1 MVFGLD
7 DEPIPGVDA
16 WSSSS
21 DARQLLLNPLAHAAP
36 TNENVRIEALSEA
49 TLLAE
54 SFKESTNVLAQA
66 LMWGKSPISPAANA
80 MSSVAPSTP
89 LVASTQEHTSAS
101 GPWALDQKIK
111 NIEVHL
117 NEVQSGMGVRLTE
130 VQSNFNARQG
140 EVMGM
145 LDRVLAAIGAVKAGG
160 AGGVVGVGGVGGVG
174 EASRSPENGGS

>member
-1 MVFGLD
+1 M
-7 DEPIPGVDA
+7 
-16 WSSSS
+16 
-21 DARQLLLNPLAHAAP
+21 LLNPLARAAP
-36 TNENVRIEALSEA
+36 TNENVRVEALSEA

-66 LMWGKSPISPAANA
+66 LMWGKSPINPAANA

-89 LVASTQEHTSAS
+89 LVASTQEDTSAS

-140 EVMGM
+140 EVTGM

-160 AGGVVGVGGVGGVG
+160 AGGVVGVGGVG